1 VTSGTGAGTASS
13 RPESRNGEGLA
24 ILAMMPVTQR
34 TPNPSPGPPNET
46 QIIRKHLTMI
56 CLVVLAFFAGLA
68 INHHAVVAA

>member
-1 VTSGTGAGTASS
+1 
-13 RPESRNGEGLA
+13 
-24 ILAMMPVTQR
+24 MMPVTQR